1 MGTSYKRI
9 QNIDEKIQS
18 AKLPYNAWKIL
29 FLIDD
34 KMDSKHAAGLL
45 DEEESKVDE
54 MFKRL
59 ETEGLIIAEAED
71 EAQEEIIVETAEPE
85 VEEAMEQPEIVE
97 EPEFPPIEPELVEE
111 EQAVEIEEESAIEEI
126 GIDENESIDESIV
139 EGIVEQEDS
148 IDIEEEQEIKE
159 LSEDTEDFNFGDA
172 LKEEEKEKEEDL
184 EINILGEEEIAETE
198 TVEQLID
205 FDEDVKSDSEGIDV
219 AVEEVKEEEEVES
232 DLETLSFD
240 EEVIEEKQEA
250 EPQVETIDADEEA
263 EEEKGG
269 KTILVVDDSIVIR
282 KMVEIA
288 LEEEDYNIKTA
299 VNGKDALE
307 MIDKVNTD
315 LVILDLMLPDIN
327 GIEVL
332 KTIKLS
338 KGLPVIM
345 LSGKDSPQMI
355 EKAKA
360 EGADAFLPK
369 PFKDDELLEK
379 IKTLIEA

>member
-59 ETEGLIIAEAED
+59 ETEGLIVAEAED
-71 EAQEEIIVETAEPE
+71 GAQEEIIVETAEPE

-111 EQAVEIEEESAIEEI
+111 EQAAEIEEEAVIEEI
-126 GIDENESIDESIV
+126 GIDENESIV

-205 FDEDVKSDSEGIDV
+205 FDEDVKSDSEEIDV
-219 AVEEVKEEEEVES
+219 AIEEVKEEEEVES

-250 EPQVETIDADEEA
+250 EPQVETIDAGEEA

>member
-9 QNIDEKIQS
+9 QNIDEIIQS

-59 ETEGLIIAEAED
+59 ETEGLIVAEAED
-71 EAQEEIIVETAEPE
+71 EAQKEIVVETAEPE
-85 VEEAMEQPEIVE
+85 VEEAIEQPEIVE
-97 EPEFPPIEPELVEE
+97 EPEIPPIEPELVEE
-111 EQAVEIEEESAIEEI
+111 EQAVEIEEEAVVEEI
-126 GIDENESIDESIV
+126 GIDENELIDESIV

-148 IDIEEEQEIKE
+148 IDIEEGQEIKE

-184 EINILGEEEIAETE
+184 EINILGEEEIVETE

-205 FDEDVKSDSEGIDV
+205 FDEDIKSDSEEIDV

-232 DLETLSFD
+232 DLETLSID
-240 EEVIEEKQEA
+240 EEVKEEKQEA
-250 EPQVETIDADEEA
+250 EPQFETVDADEEA
-263 EEEKGG
+263 EEEKGK

-288 LEEEDYNIKTA
+288 LEEEDYNIQTA
-299 VNGKDALE
+299 VSGKDALE
-307 MIDKVNTD
+307 IIDKVNTD

-327 GIEVL
+327 GIDVL
-332 KTIKLS
+332 KTVKLS

-379 IKTLIEA
+379 IKTLLEA

>member
-9 QNIDEKIQS
+9 QNIDEIIQS

-240 EEVIEEKQEA
+240 EEVIEEKQEV

-288 LEEEDYNIKTA
+288 LEEEDYNIQTA

>member
-59 ETEGLIIAEAED
+59 ETEGLILAEAED

-111 EQAVEIEEESAIEEI
+111 EQAAEIEEEAVIEEI
-126 GIDENESIDESIV
+126 GIDENESIV

-205 FDEDVKSDSEGIDV
+205 FDEDVKSDSEEIDV
-219 AVEEVKEEEEVES
+219 AIEEVKEEEEVES

-250 EPQVETIDADEEA
+250 EPQVETIDAGEEA

>member
-1 MGTSYKRI
+1 VGTSYKRI

-54 MFKRL
+54 IFKKL
-59 ETEGLIIAEAED
+59 ETEGLIVAEAED
-71 EAQEEIIVETAEPE
+71 EAQKEMIAETAEPE
-85 VEEAMEQPEIVE
+85 VEEAIKQPEIVE
-97 EPEFPPIEPELVEE
+97 EPELVEEQAAEIKEEAVTEEISMDDNEAIEESIIEELVE
-111 EQAVEIEEESAIEEI
+111 
-126 GIDENESIDESIV
+126 
-139 EGIVEQEDS
+139 QETD
-148 IDIEEEQEIKE
+148 IDIEEEQEIE
-159 LSEDTEDFNFGDA
+159 EPPEGIEDFNFGDA

-184 EINILGEEEIAETE
+184 EIDILGEEKIAETE
-198 TVEQLID
+198 TAEQLGD
-205 FDEDVKSDSEGIDV
+205 SGEDLKFDSEDLDV
-219 AVEEVKEEEEVES
+219 AVEEMKEEEEVES
-232 DLETLSFD
+232 DLETLSID
-240 EEVIEEKQEA
+240 EEVKEEKQEA
-250 EPQVETIDADEEA
+250 EPQFETVDADEEA
-263 EEEKGG
+263 EEEKGK

-288 LEEEDYNIKTA
+288 LEEEDYNIQTA
-299 VNGKDALE
+299 VSGKDALE

-327 GIEVL
+327 GIDVL

-379 IKTLIEA
+379 IKSLLEA

>member
-1 MGTSYKRI
+1 VGTSYKRI
-9 QNIDEKIQS
+9 QNIDKIIQS
-18 AKLPYNAWKIL
+18 AKLPYDAWKIL

-34 KMDSKHAAGLL
+34 QMDSKHAAGLL

-59 ETEGLIIAEAED
+59 ETEGLIVAEPED
-71 EAQEEIIVETAEPE
+71 EAQKEIVVETAEPE
-85 VEEAMEQPEIVE
+85 VEEAIEQPEIVE
-97 EPEFPPIEPELVEE
+97 EPESPPIEPELVEE
-111 EQAVEIEEESAIEEI
+111 EQAVEIGEEAVIEEI
-126 GIDENESIDESIV
+126 GIDENESIM

-148 IDIEEEQEIKE
+148 IDIEEEHEIKE

-172 LKEEEKEKEEDL
+172 LKEEEKEENL
-184 EINILGEEEIAETE
+184 EINILGEKEIVETE
-198 TVEQLID
+198 TVEPLID
-205 FDEDVKSDSEGIDV
+205 FDEDVKSDSEEIDV

-250 EPQVETIDADEEA
+250 EPQVETVDADEEA

-269 KTILVVDDSIVIR
+269 KIILVVDDSIVIR

-327 GIEVL
+327 GIDVL

>member
-1 MGTSYKRI
+1 MGASYKRI
-9 QNIDEKIQS
+9 QNIDEIIQS

-59 ETEGLIIAEAED
+59 ETEGLIVAEAED

-85 VEEAMEQPEIVE
+85 VEEAIEQPEIVE

-111 EQAVEIEEESAIEEI
+111 EEQAVEIEEEAVIEEI
-126 GIDENESIDESIV
+126 GIDENESIEEPIV
-139 EGIVEQEDS
+139 KQEDS

-184 EINILGEEEIAETE
+184 EINILGEEEIVETE

-205 FDEDVKSDSEGIDV
+205 FDEDVKSDSEEIDV

-288 LEEEDYNIKTA
+288 LEEEDYNIQTA